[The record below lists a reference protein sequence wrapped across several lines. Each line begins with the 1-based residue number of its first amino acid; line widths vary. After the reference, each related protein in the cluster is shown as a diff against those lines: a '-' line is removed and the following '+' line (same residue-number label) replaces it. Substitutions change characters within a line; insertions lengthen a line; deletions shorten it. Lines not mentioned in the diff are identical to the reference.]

1 MKKKTYEIY
10 KYFAKIKRN
19 LIQRKITK
27 QPHATDEKA
36 RLQ

>member
-1 MKKKTYEIY
+1 MEKETYEIY
-10 KYFAKIKRN
+10 KYFSKIKRN

-27 QPHATDEKA
+27 QPHSTDEKA